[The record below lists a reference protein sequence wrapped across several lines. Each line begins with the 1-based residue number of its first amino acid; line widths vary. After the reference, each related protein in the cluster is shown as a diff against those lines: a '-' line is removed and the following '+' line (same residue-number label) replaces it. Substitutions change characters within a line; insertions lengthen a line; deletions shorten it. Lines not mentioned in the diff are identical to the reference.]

1 MLAALLLLFSPARA
15 DCPQLPELRDPD
27 DALVVFAQNLKF
39 IATGA
44 RRARRAE
51 LLGRWLASDGSD
63 VDLLLLSE
71 ARLTGVLR
79 RADGWCFYTQDQGEA
94 EWYGWAPIHVRR
106 PPGGLVLGVRQR
118 AAGRMRILTGDAG
131 RRFETRPTSLA
142 EGLLGRLVR
151 YRKGWAS
158 LGVDGTHVLW
168 SHAQA
173 SYAGDPA
180 RGAGARGVGRAGQF
194 EELADA
200 IGAPQAPT
208 VVTGDLNLLA
218 GFTAART
225 SSAARAVAQ
234 DEQTVTWFSERT
246 GIDLRWFATGTY
258 AASFDVSTS
267 GGSRDRTL
275 DGASGPE
282 MHEAAQTMA
291 SPALPWDVGAPY
303 DRVGINA
310 AFVRRHPDARAEAVD
325 IRDAHLRVSD
335 HLGIRLT
342 IPFPRDVPP
351 PVTANP

>member
-1 MLAALLLLFSPARA
+1 
-15 DCPQLPELRDPD
+15 LRDPD
-27 DALVVFAQNLKF
+27 DALVVVAQNLKF

-44 RRARRAE
+44 RRERRAA

-71 ARLTGVLR
+71 ARLTRALR
-79 RADGWCFYTQDQGEA
+79 HATGWCFYTQAEGEA
-94 EWYGWAPIHVRR
+94 ERYGWAPIHVRR

-118 AAGRMRILTGDAG
+118 TAGRMRILTGDAG
-131 RRFETRPTSLA
+131 RRFDTRPTSLA

-158 LGVDGTHVLW
+158 LRVDGTHVVW

-173 SYAGDPA
+173 SYARDPA
-180 RGAGARGVGRAGQF
+180 RGAGVHGHGRAGQF

-200 IGAPQAPT
+200 IGSTHAPT

-218 GFTAART
+218 GFAAART
-225 SSAARAVAQ
+225 TSAARAVAQ
-234 DEQTVTWFSERT
+234 DEQTVTRFSERT

-258 AASFDVSTS
+258 AASIDVATAA
-267 GGSRDRTL
+267 GSHERPMN
-275 DGASGPE
+275 GPE
-282 MHEAAQTMA
+282 SEGLAEDGRTAAATGW
-291 SPALPWDVGAPY
+291 PWDLGAPY

-310 AFVRRHPDARAEAVD
+310 AFVQRHPDTRAETIE
-325 IRDAHLRVSD
+325 IRDADVRVSD

-342 IPFPRDVPP
+342 IPFPHEATP